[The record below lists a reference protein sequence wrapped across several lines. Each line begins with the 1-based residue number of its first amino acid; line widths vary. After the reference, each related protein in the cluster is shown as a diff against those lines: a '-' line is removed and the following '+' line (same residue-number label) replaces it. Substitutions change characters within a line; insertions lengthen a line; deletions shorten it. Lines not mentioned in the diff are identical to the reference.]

1 MTDNDEKDRDETVP
15 DEVPAKHPTDES
27 KDQEKK
33 DKDAAVDAVSEQSM
47 DGSDAPA
54 W

>member
-1 MTDNDEKDRDETVP
+1 MNDRDRDETTP
-15 DEVPAKHPTDES
+15 KEAPATHPTDE
-27 KDQEKK
+27 DDEKK
-33 DKDAAVDAVSEQSM
+33 DKDAAVDEASEQSM

>member
-1 MTDNDEKDRDETVP
+1 MVNKDEKERDESAS
-15 DEVPAKHPTDES
+15 EGLAKHPTDDDEN
-27 KDQEKK
+27 QEN
-33 DKDAAVDAVSEQSM
+33 KDAVVEEASRESM

>member
-1 MTDNDEKDRDETVP
+1 MANRDEKEP
-15 DEVPAKHPTDES
+15 DDLATKGLAKHPTDDDENQES
-27 KDQEKK
+27 K
-33 DKDAAVDAVSEQSM
+33 DKDAAVDEASEESM

>member
-1 MTDNDEKDRDETVP
+1 MANKDERERDESAS
-15 DEVPAKHPTDES
+15 EGLAKHPTDDDENQES
-27 KDQEKK
+27 K
-33 DKDAAVDAVSEQSM
+33 DKDAAVEEASKESM

>member
-1 MTDNDEKDRDETVP
+1 MAERERDDTSPE
-15 DEVPAKHPTDES
+15 DVPATNPTDE
-27 KDQEKK
+27 DDETN
-33 DKDAAVDAVSEQSM
+33 DKDAAVDETSEESM